1 MKEFYFYSERP
12 IHKTI
17 EEIFVDFEIQNISK
31 EAIKKGNLTNK
42 NILLIIKENTSL
54 ELNEFLLKNNTVIF
68 FLKKNNFNKKKYFN
82 TKVFYALTN
91 IDKFKHEV
99 ITFFGS
105 KPFLYKDIKISG
117 EKIINSKNKKEA
129 YLTRP
134 EKEILILLFERKKIE
149 KNFLL
154 ENVLNLRK
162 DTKTK
167 TLESHLTRIRKKLL
181 SINSQLEI
189 VLKENTVS
197 LVT

>member
-31 EAIKKGNLTNK
+31 EAIKKSNLTNK

-117 EKIINSKNKKEA
+117 EKIINLKNKKEA

>member
-1 MKEFYFYSERP
+1 MKEFYLYAERP

-17 EEIFVDFEIQNISK
+17 EEMFVDFEIQTISK
-31 EAIKKGNLTNK
+31 EVIEKVNLINK
-42 NILLIIKENTSL
+42 NMLLLINDNISS
-54 ELNEFLLKNNTVIF
+54 ELNELLQKNNTVIF
-68 FLKKNNFNKKKYFN
+68 FLKKNNFNKKKHFN
-82 TKVFYALTN
+82 TRVFYGLTK

-105 KPFLYKDIKISG
+105 KPFIYKDIKICG
-117 EKIINSKNKKEA
+117 EKIINSKDKKEA
-129 YLTRP
+129 YLTPP

-149 KNFLL
+149 KDFLL

-167 TLESHLTRIRKKLL
+167 TLESHLTRIRKKLT

-189 VLKENTVS
+189 ILKENTVF
-197 LVT
+197 LMI

>member
-31 EAIKKGNLTNK
+31 EAIKKGSLTNK